1 MIYPRVSR
9 RKLIV
14 VVKGYPR
21 LSETFIAQELRGLEK
36 AGIELAIVSLRHP
49 TDHTTHPVHDEIQA
63 SVTYLPEY
71 IHHFPLRTLRA
82 LITSLKMPGF
92 IKALQQFLKDLRRDF
107 TRNRV
112 RRFAQA
118 AVLAKEWPD
127 NAEWLHAH
135 FIHTPASVAYYASII
150 RGVPWTVSAHAKDIW
165 TSPDWEL
172 AEKLSDARWA
182 VTCTRF
188 GHQHLQSLAPDAA
201 TVHLSY
207 HGLNLSRFPAYD
219 RPQSSRDGQASDKPV
234 VIVSVG
240 RAVDKKGFDIL
251 LNALASLPAT
261 LHWRFVHIGGGPQL
275 PELKALAHQLLIDDR
290 ITWLGAVDQNEV
302 LANYKKADVFVL
314 ACRISSDGDR
324 DGLPN
329 VLLEAASQGLACIS
343 TNISGI
349 PEFFDSGNGL
359 LVEPERADL
368 LAAALTR
375 AVESPS
381 LRYSLGKAAQAKL
394 RADFDYHNSIAQLVD
409 LFENAWQSE
418 TRSQVHV
425 RDGIK

>member
-1 MIYPRVSR
+1 MFR

-36 AGIELAIVSLRHP
+36 AGFELSIVSLRLP
-49 TDHTTHPVHDEIQA
+49 TDHTHHAVHDEIQA

-71 IHHFPLRTLRA
+71 IHHFPLRSLRG
-82 LITSLKMPGF
+82 LITSLTMPGF
-92 IKALQQFLKDLRRDF
+92 IKATRQFLKDLRRDF

-118 AVLAKEWPD
+118 AVLAREWPD

-135 FIHTPASVAYYASII
+135 FLHTPASVAYYASII

-172 AEKLSDARWA
+172 AEKLRDARWA

-188 GHQHLQSLAPDAA
+188 GYQHLQSLAPDAS

-207 HGLNLSRFPAYD
+207 HGLNLSRFPVYD
-219 RPQSSRDGQASDKPV
+219 RPKSTRDGQAPDEPV

-240 RAVDKKGFDIL
+240 RAVDKKGYDIL
-251 LNALASLPAT
+251 IGALASLPAN
-261 LHWRFVHIGGGPQL
+261 LHWRLVHIGGGPQL
-275 PELKALAHQLLIDDR
+275 PALKALAHQQQINHR
-290 ITWLGAVDQNEV
+290 ITWLGAVDQSEV

-349 PEFFDSGNGL
+349 PEFFDNGNGL
-359 LVEPERADL
+359 LVEPERVDL
-368 LAAALTR
+368 LAAAIER
-375 AVESPS
+375 AIENAS
-381 LRYSLGKAAQAKL
+381 LRYSLGQAAQAKV
-394 RADFDYHNSIAQLVD
+394 RADFDYHNSITQLVD
-409 LFENAWQSE
+409 LFENEWQSE
-418 TRSQVHV
+418 AQ
-425 RDGIK
+425 

>member
-1 MIYPRVSR
+1 VSR

-21 LSETFIAQELRGLEK
+21 LSETFIAQELRGLEQ

-49 TDHTTHPVHDEIQA
+49 TDHTHHAVHDEIQA

-71 IHHFPLRTLRA
+71 IHHFPLRTLRG

-92 IKALQQFLKDLRRDF
+92 VTAAQQFLKDLRRDF
-107 TRNRV
+107 SRNRV

-118 AVLAKEWPD
+118 AVLVKEWPD

-172 AEKLSDARWA
+172 VEKLGVARWA

-188 GHQHLQSLAPDAA
+188 GHQHLQSLAPDASN
-201 TVHLSY
+201 VHLSY
-207 HGLNLSRFPAYD
+207 HGLNLSRFPAYE
-219 RPQSSRDGQASDKPV
+219 RPESCRDGQAPDEPV
-234 VIVSVG
+234 TIVSVG
-240 RAVDKKGFDIL
+240 RAVEKKGFDIL
-251 LNALASLPAT
+251 LDALALLPAS
-261 LHWRFVHIGGGPQL
+261 LHWRFVHIGGGPLL
-275 PELKALAHQLLIDDR
+275 PEIKALAHQRQLQDR
-290 ITWLGAVDQNEV
+290 ITWLGAVDQSEV
-302 LANYKKADVFVL
+302 LANYKKADVFAL
-314 ACRISSDGDR
+314 ACRVTSDGDR

-349 PEFFDSGNGL
+349 PEFFDNGNGL

-368 LAAALTR
+368 LAAAITR
-375 AVESPS
+375 AIESPS
-381 LRYSLGKAAQAKL
+381 LRYRLGTAAQAKL
-394 RADFDYHNSIAQLVD
+394 RADFDYHNSIGQLVE
-409 LFENAWQSE
+409 LFENEWQRE
-418 TRSQVHV
+418 SQ
-425 RDGIK
+425 

>member
-1 MIYPRVSR
+1 MCR

-21 LSETFIAQELRGLEK
+21 LSETFIAQELRGLEQ

-49 TDHTTHPVHDEIQA
+49 TDHTNHAVHDEIQA
-63 SVTYLPEY
+63 NVTYLPEY
-71 IHHFPLRTLRA
+71 IHHFPLRSFRG
-82 LITSLKMPGF
+82 LIASLTMPGF
-92 IKALQQFLKDLRRDF
+92 LKATQQFLKDLRRDF
-107 TRNRV
+107 TRNRL

-127 NAEWLHAH
+127 NAQWLHAH
-135 FIHTPASVAYYASII
+135 FIHTPASVAYYASMI

-188 GHQHLQSLAPDAA
+188 GHQHLQSLAPDAS

-219 RPQSSRDGQASDKPV
+219 RPESYRDGQTPDEPV

-240 RAVDKKGFDIL
+240 RTVDKKGFDIL
-251 LNALASLPAT
+251 LDALASLPAT
-261 LHWRFVHIGGGPQL
+261 LHWRFMHIGGGPQL
-275 PELKALAHQLLIDDR
+275 PKLKAFAHQQQIDDR
-290 ITWLGAVDQNEV
+290 ITWLGAVDQREV
-302 LANYKKADVFVL
+302 LANYKRADIFVL

-349 PEFFDSGNGL
+349 PEFFDNGNGL
-359 LVEPERADL
+359 LVEPECADSLSAAIMRAI
-368 LAAALTR
+368 
-375 AVESPS
+375 ENPS
-381 LRYSLGKAAQAKL
+381 LRYSLGQAAQSKV
-394 RADFDYHNSIAQLVD
+394 RTNFDYHNSIEQLVE
-409 LFENAWQSE
+409 LFEDEWQ
-418 TRSQVHV
+418 
-425 RDGIK
+425 RDVK